1 MKLRTALL
9 AATGLAALVIAQPV
23 LAQTPPVTGI
33 YVGAGIGYNIL
44 SNQKAHATTVI
55 GGSTTL
61 ENSTHLKFNGGF
73 AGVGSVGYGFG
84 NGLRVE
90 LEGDYYANQVSG
102 TSNSAITAS
111 GWENK
116 YGVMVNALY
125 DFNLGLP
132 VVPYVGAGVGY
143 QWAHW
148 SGVTLTAPGNVPPIS
163 ARTNGTEGSFA
174 YQGILGVA
182 YDFAPIPG
190 LALTAEYRFM
200 GLNASSRSYG
210 ATTSVGGV
218 PAATTTLKVNN
229 EYNNTFLIGVRYNFG
244 VAPPPP
250 PPAPVA
256 APAPAPARTYLVFF
270 DWDKYSL
277 TDRAKAIIAEAAQ
290 NSTKVQTTKIQV
302 NGYTDTSGTP
312 EYNMGLSIRRANAVK
327 AQLITDGVPANIISI
342 EGFGDTHLLVPTGPG
357 VREPQNRRV
366 EIILQ

>member
-23 LAQTPPVTGI
+23 MAQTQPVTGI
-33 YVGAGIGYNIL
+33 YVGGGLGYNIL
-44 SNQKAHATTVI
+44 SNQKVHATTTI
-55 GGSTTL
+55 DGSTGL
-61 ENSTHLKFNGGF
+61 EGQTHVKFNGGF
-73 AGVGSVGYGFG
+73 VGVGSVGYGFG

-102 TSNSAITAS
+102 TNESDITAS

-125 DFNLGLP
+125 DFYNLGLP
-132 VVPYVGAGVGY
+132 IVPYIGAGVGY

-148 SGVTLTAPGNVPPIS
+148 SGVTLSTPGSSPAVS
-163 ARTNGTEGSFA
+163 AETNGTEGSFA
-174 YQGILGVA
+174 YQGIVGAAYPVA
-182 YDFAPIPG
+182 AIPG

-200 GLNASSRSYG
+200 GMNGTRNYG
-210 ATTSVGGV
+210 ATTSAAGAPVG
-218 PAATTTLKVNN
+218 TTELKVTE
-229 EYNNTFLIGVRYNFG
+229 EYNNSFLIGVRYNFG

-270 DWDKYSL
+270 DWDRYDL

-290 NSTKVQTTKIQV
+290 NSTKVQTTRIQV

-312 EYNMGLSIRRANAVK
+312 EYNMGLSIRRANSVK

>member
-1 MKLRTALL
+1 MKHRTALL
-9 AATGLAALVIAQPV
+9 AATGLAAVVIAGPAM
-23 LAQTPPVTGI
+23 AQTPPVTGV
-33 YVGAGIGYNIL
+33 YVAGGLGYNIL
-44 SNQKAHATTVI
+44 SNQKAHATTAI
-55 GGSTTL
+55 GGVTTL
-61 ENSTHLKFNGGF
+61 ENSGKVKFNGGF
-73 AGVGSVGYGFG
+73 VGLGSVGYGFG

-102 TSNSAITAS
+102 TNNSAVTAN

-125 DFNLGLP
+125 DFNNLGIP
-132 VVPYVGAGVGY
+132 VVPYVGVGVGY

-148 SGVTLTAPGNVPPIS
+148 SNVALTAPGNPTVS
-163 ARTNGTEGSFA
+163 AQTNETKGSFA
-174 YQGILGVA
+174 YQAIVGAAL
-182 YDFAPIPG
+182 PIAAMPG

-200 GLNASSRSYG
+200 GMNGTRNYG
-210 ATTSVGGV
+210 ATTTVAGVGSA
-218 PAATTTLKVNN
+218 PTTLKVTE
-229 EYNNTFLIGVRYNFG
+229 EYNNSFLIGVRYNFG

-270 DWDKYSL
+270 DWDKYNL
-277 TDRAKAIIAEAAQ
+277 TDRAKEIIAEAAQ
-290 NSTKVQTTKIQV
+290 NSTKVQYTRIQV

-327 AQLITDGVPANIISI
+327 AQLITDGVPSNVISI

-366 EIILQ
+366 EIIIQ